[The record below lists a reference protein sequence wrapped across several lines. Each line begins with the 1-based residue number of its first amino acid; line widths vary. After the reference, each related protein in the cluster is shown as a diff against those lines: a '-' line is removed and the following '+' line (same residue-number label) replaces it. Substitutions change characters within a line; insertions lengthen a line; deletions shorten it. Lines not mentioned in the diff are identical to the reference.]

1 MTETSLLADMTVAAA
16 MSGII
21 LRSEQQPDLRVLEDV
36 FVDTGVLAQLTGR
49 NSQIMFGRR
58 GTGKSHVLR
67 VLAARSQRQQRELAV
82 YADVRLLGS
91 AQLMT
96 EPGRGLGTRSVS
108 IFKDLLSLLQQRLLE
123 HSVSLDGGGLEEVSD
138 FADSIRAVTTVM
150 TQRETADEWQS
161 TRTSDSGTG
170 LKLSLTGAS
179 LDAQSKGH
187 NEFVG
192 KRTYHYNEIF
202 ESTVVFAEVSHH
214 LDAAVAALGVDRLVL
229 FIDEWASIPPDV
241 QPYVAE
247 FLKRTVFPSP
257 KVTVKIAS
265 LEHQSTFMT
274 RTQTGAR
281 IGFELGGD
289 AFANLDLDDYYS
301 HDRNPAGAATFMS
314 ELLYR
319 HLRAVLPHAYLA
331 AVHSVT
337 SAEQLVLHLFD
348 TPEAFTD
355 LVRAGHGVV
364 RDFLG
369 IHTHAFFHSM
379 RSKDAKITA
388 DAVHTT
394 ASEWFE
400 IDKLANLSAEMYET
414 FRRLVRDVVGDTG
427 CPYFL
432 LDRAFASVAAIR
444 ELYDLR
450 LIHLVRRG
458 LTRADAPGT
467 RYLLYTLDVG
477 AYAGIDGLSLD
488 PADAAVIAPGTAL
501 PRELT

>member
-1 MTETSLLADMTVAAA
+1 
-16 MSGII
+16 MSSII

-36 FVDTGVLAQLTGR
+36 FVDTGVLAQLSGR

-67 VLAARSQRQQRELAV
+67 VLAARSQRQQNELPV

-96 EPGRGLGTRSVS
+96 EPGRGLGTRSVG

-123 HSVSLDGGGLEEVSD
+123 HSVSLDGRGLEEVSD
-138 FADSIRAVTTVM
+138 FADSIRTVTAVM
-150 TQRETADEWQS
+150 SQRETTDEWQT
-161 TRTSDSGTG
+161 TRTGEHGIG

-179 LDAQSKGH
+179 LDAQSKDHG
-187 NEFVG
+187 EVVG
-192 KRTYHYNEIF
+192 KRTEHYNEIF

-214 LDAAVAALGVDRLVL
+214 LDAAVTAIGVDRLVL
-229 FIDEWASIPPDV
+229 LIDEWASIPLDV

-257 KVTVKIAS
+257 TVTVKIAS
-265 LEHQSTFMT
+265 LENHSAFTT
-274 RTQTGAR
+274 RTDAGAR

-289 AFANLDLDDYYS
+289 VFANLDLDDYYN
-301 HDRNPAGAATFMS
+301 HERNPSNASIFMRD
-314 ELLYR
+314 LLYR
-319 HLRAVLPHAYLA
+319 HLAAELPPGYLA
-331 AVHSVT
+331 AAHSIT
-337 SAEQLVLHLFD
+337 SAGQLVARLFGE
-348 TPEAFTD
+348 PQAFSEV
-355 LVRAGHGVV
+355 VRASHGVV

-379 RSKDAKITA
+379 RSKQSKITA
-388 DAVHTT
+388 EAVRAT

-400 IDKLANLSAEMYET
+400 IDKLANLSTEMYEV
-414 FRRLVRDVVGDTG
+414 FRRLVNDVVGG
-427 CPYFL
+427 AGSAYFL
-432 LDRAFASVAAIR
+432 VDRAFATAKAIR

-458 LTRADAPGT
+458 VTRSDAPGT
-467 RYLLYTLDVG
+467 RYLLYSVDAG
-477 AYAGIDGLSLD
+477 AYTDIDGLSDDL
-488 PADAAVIAPGTAL
+488 ADAAVISPETTISGN
-501 PRELT
+501 